1 MAAAA
6 AAAATAGGGTSDFV
20 SAQAQETALIGLAFL
35 HRQLTHERVEPR
47 AARAA
52 IACLSHLQRFHR
64 ALSHP
69 AVVASGATKQ
79 CLTAVLRCALG
90 PRHPTCCEAAAQLI
104 RQEGL
109 RDPRMA
115 EFVARSV
122 AHEAI
127 AGAVVPPERAQ
138 AAAETACRIF
148 FDPASGSDGVAARVL
163 MAIE

>member
-1 MAAAA
+1 M
-6 AAAATAGGGTSDFV
+6 
-20 SAQAQETALIGLAFL
+20 SAQAQETVLLGLSFL
-35 HRQLTHERVEPR
+35 HRQLTQERVEPR

-79 CLTAVLRCALG
+79 CLTAVIRCALG
-90 PRHPTCCEAAAQLI
+90 PNHPTCCEAAAQLI

-109 RDPRMA
+109 RDSRMA
-115 EFVARSV
+115 DFVARSV

-138 AAAETACRIF
+138 EAADIACRLF
-148 FDPASGSDGVAARVL
+148 FDPGSGNDGVAARVL